1 MADNLTNIAEYAL
14 EALTKAGA
22 QKAACKASRGRK
34 DELNVEANEFSLMR
48 TLFDDSIML
57 RAIVDG
63 KKGIAVVNKL
73 DKDSINQAVADCVAL
88 ASSSSPDEAEDI
100 APKEENSSFDQ
111 RMGGSDMD
119 KLFSRTKEFVEQTGS
134 EFPQII
140 LEGVTSVFNSYQHAY
155 VNSNG
160 VEFTNAEEYYDF
172 SSMFTAKDGEA
183 TSSFN
188 YYGVRTQSL
197 ATAFMD
203 AGLQRS
209 VLADSVKSLKTR
221 TVDGK
226 FEGKVIVAPTC
237 GDMIWETLIECFL
250 SDYPMVSGSS
260 RWKDALGTK
269 VADPK
274 LSFMLSPLHPNIIG
288 GERFTADGFA
298 SKNFDFI
305 RDGMLQSLGLS
316 LYGAKKTG
324 NSRALNTAY
333 GNIEVAAG
341 TTPLADMIKGI
352 DKGVLLGRFSGAAPG
367 PSGDISGIA
376 KNSFLI
382 ENGQITDALGETM
395 LSFNILDALMNI
407 SSISAERSIDGH
419 SVLPWCCFDGITL
432 SGK

>member
-14 EALTKAGA
+14 EALEKAGA
-22 QKAACKASRGRK
+22 QKAACKVSRGRK
-34 DELNVEANEFSLMR
+34 DELNVEANEFSLLR
-48 TLFDDSIML
+48 TLFDDSITL

-100 APKEENSSFDQ
+100 APKVENKSFDS
-111 RMGGSDMD
+111 MCGSDMD
-119 KLFSRTKEFVEQTGS
+119 GLFNRTKEFIVQTKD
-134 EFPQII
+134 EFPKII
-140 LEGVTSVFNSYQHAY
+140 LEGVSSEFNSFQHAY

-160 VEFTNAEEYYDF
+160 AQFTNAAKYYDF
-172 SSMFTAKDGEA
+172 NSMFTAKDGEA
-183 TSSFN
+183 VSSFN

-197 ATAFMD
+197 TTAFMD

-209 VLADSVKSLKTR
+209 ILADSVKSLKTR

-226 FEGKVIVAPTC
+226 FNGKVIIAPTC
-237 GDMIWETLIECFL
+237 GDMVWDTLIQCFL
-250 SDYPMVSGSS
+250 GDYSMVSGSS
-260 RWKDALGTK
+260 RWKDALGSK

-274 LSFMLSPLHPNIIG
+274 LTFSASPLNPNIIG
-288 GERFTADGFA
+288 GERFTADGFV
-298 SKNFDFI
+298 SSNFDFI
-305 RDGMLQSLGLS
+305 KSGVLNSFGLS
-316 LYGAKKTG
+316 LYGANKT
-324 NSRALNTAY
+324 NNMRAMNTAFS
-333 GNIEVAAG
+333 NVEVSAG

-367 PSGDISGIA
+367 PSGDISGVA

-407 SSISAERSIDGH
+407 SAISAERSIDGH
-419 SVLPWCCFDGITL
+419 SVLPWCCFDGITV